1 MLLQSVADLLH
12 VGFRFRIAGFHELQL
27 IRLLAEEAQQA
38 LLLLGIQ
45 PLQLSNHACDQ
56 VAHFS

>member
-12 VGFRFRIAGFHELQL
+12 VGFRLGVTGLHDLQL
-27 IRLLAEEAQQA
+27 IRLLAEEAQQT

-45 PLQLSNHACDQ
+45 PLQLSDHACDQ